1 MVNGFRKPFIYYA
14 EFLSFRGQTG
24 ENLIQFGFAIRH
36 QTKEYSPEMKHNADC
51 QILCVFFDLSFLL
64 VGIGGKYY
72 MYATHVDG
80 VQLYVSSDKLNW
92 DFAGFCFT
100 REEYKEF
107 WAPAVAQIGGKYY
120 LYVSCMPSDTAD
132 DHTQRLITAVS
143 ETPQGPFRYC
153 CDLVPPF
160 SIDAHVVQSGGEW
173 FLFYSVN
180 DYTAECAG
188 TLIVVDKM
196 LSPTQVC

>member
-1 MVNGFRKPFIYYA
+1 M
-14 EFLSFRGQTG
+14 
-24 ENLIQFGFAIRH
+24 
-36 QTKEYSPEMKHNADC
+36 
-51 QILCVFFDLSFLL
+51 
-64 VGIGGKYY
+64 
-72 MYATHVDG
+72 
-80 VQLYVSSDKLNW
+80 
-92 DFAGFCFT
+92 
-100 REEYKEF
+100 
-107 WAPAVAQIGGKYY
+107 AQIGGKYY

-143 ETPQGPFRYC
+143 ETPQEPFRYC

>member
-1 MVNGFRKPFIYYA
+1 MKLNVPFGSSQPDPYI
-14 EFLSFRGQTG
+14 
-24 ENLIQFGFAIRH
+24 
-36 QTKEYSPEMKHNADC
+36 
-51 QILCVFFDLSFLL
+51 

-160 SIDAHVVQSGGEW
+160 SIDAHVVQSGGEGV
-173 FLFYSVN
+173 LFYSVN